1 MSADNAYFMG
11 GREIY
16 RSGMST
22 KTKRIK
28 QQLNSSSEEPVD
40 LYLKL
45 AERITDLAYYNAEI
59 RG

>member
-1 MSADNAYFMG
+1 
-11 GREIY
+11 
-16 RSGMST
+16 MST